1 MRGIYKISNKV
12 NGMEYIGETLDIVR
26 RWTEHRT
33 LLKEN
38 KHYNW
43 KLQQD
48 YNTYGEENFEFSIVT
63 VLDESIKDYI
73 DKYILLYYETY
84 YIIEYKTFEN
94 GYNLEITLSEILKGN
109 KEIYNE
115 KDIGVIK
122 GIKNSIDKGK
132 IILENG
138 IIYKPE
144 KSKKKEKKREKIKN
158 EIKTKK

>member
-1 MRGIYKISNKV
+1 MMRGIYKISNKV

-132 IILENG
+132 IILEMVLYTNL
-138 IIYKPE
+138 KNL
-144 KSKKKEKKREKIKN
+144 KRKKRKGKRLKMI
-158 EIKTKK
+158 